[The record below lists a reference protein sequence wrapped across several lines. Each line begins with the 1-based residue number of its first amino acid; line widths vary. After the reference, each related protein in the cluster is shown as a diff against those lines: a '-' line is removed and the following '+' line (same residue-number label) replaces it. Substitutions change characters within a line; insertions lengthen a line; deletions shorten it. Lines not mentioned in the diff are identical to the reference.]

1 MTTPQEEDRLAA
13 TAFTLAVDVREDLA
27 QAHRTVQHMSH
38 LDLQQLAVVLAAMV
52 DVNCPIPVM
61 AWWRTLPGDRE
72 AA

>member
-1 MTTPQEEDRLAA
+1 MISPEEEDRLAA

-27 QAHRTVQHMSH
+27 QAHRTVAHLSH
-38 LDLQQLAVVLAAMV
+38 TDLQQLCVALAAMV

-61 AWWRTLPGDRE
+61 AWWRQLHQE